1 MLLHRVEVAATVSLV
16 ITKMSQGDGAYK
28 VMAILEILGAV
39 DQKSV
44 DGLTVADVAR
54 GLNRDKS
61 VVSRQLRHLADSGL
75 IERDARLRYRLS
87 WRLFA
92 IAAKAGDQ
100 RLIQAAIPML
110 RVLAG
115 TLHERAHLTVLSG
128 YQVLTVHSEGS
139 SRALEAVGWV
149 GRLTPVWST
158 SSGIALVLDHS
169 DEEIDGLLERDHQL
183 SGNQHKTV
191 FSSITRAR
199 EEGYSIS
206 DGLFDAD
213 LFGVAAPVR
222 DQNARIVAAVNISG
236 PVFRV
241 KPQLHAVAS
250 HLMAAA
256 RKLSLPNQ

>member
-1 MLLHRVEVAATVSLV
+1 M

-28 VMAILEILGAV
+28 VMAILEILGAA

-44 DGLTVADVAR
+44 DGLTVAEVAR
-54 GLNRDKS
+54 RLDRDKS
-61 VVSRQLRHLADSGL
+61 VASRQLKHLADSGL
-75 IERDARLRYRLS
+75 IERDERLRYRLS

-92 IAAKAGDQ
+92 IAAKGGDQ
-100 RLIQAAIPML
+100 RLIQAGIPML

-149 GRLTPVWST
+149 GRLTPVWNT
-158 SSGIALVLDHS
+158 SSGIALVLDRS
-169 DEEIDGLLERDHQL
+169 DEEIEGLLERDQKL
-183 SGNQHKTV
+183 SRSQHETV
-191 FSSITRAR
+191 FNSIARAR

-213 LFGVAAPVR
+213 VLGVAAPVR
-222 DQNARIVAAVNISG
+222 DQNGRIVAAVNISG

-256 RKLSLPNQ
+256 RKLSLLNQ